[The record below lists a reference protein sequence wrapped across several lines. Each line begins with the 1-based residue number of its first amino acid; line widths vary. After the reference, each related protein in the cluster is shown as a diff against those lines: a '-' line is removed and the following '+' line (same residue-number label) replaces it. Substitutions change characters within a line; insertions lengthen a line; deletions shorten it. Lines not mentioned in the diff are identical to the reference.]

1 MIVKILATFF
11 ICYSICIM
19 NYKENKKLLTILAMD
34 VVGYS
39 LKIAGVDEKPP
50 ELLAGRRLIT
60 ENTLH

>member
-1 MIVKILATFF
+1 
-11 ICYSICIM
+11 M

-50 ELLAGRRLIT
+50 ELLAERRLIT
-60 ENTLH
+60 ANTLH